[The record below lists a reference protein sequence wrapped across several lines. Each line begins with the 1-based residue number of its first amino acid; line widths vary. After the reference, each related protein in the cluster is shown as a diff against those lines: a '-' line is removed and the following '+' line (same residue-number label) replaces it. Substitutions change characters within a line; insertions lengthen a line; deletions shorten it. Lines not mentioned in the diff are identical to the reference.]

1 MVAPTSEFVSAWL
14 EAGRVENILAQ
25 AKRVAEEAE
34 VFMVSSEET
43 PVQFEANR
51 LKHIQSKQTSSVALR
66 IIRQGRLGYAST
78 TELSDTQSLVDNAV
92 ETAQFGM
99 PARFELPS
107 LASYPQIDVFDP
119 HVESVSTEKMIE
131 LGEELIAIITN
142 HTPDIVCEALVTK
155 GTISFQIINSRGG
168 QASYRKSIFGLSIE
182 GSLIHDTDMLFVG
195 ESQSSCHP
203 LTQPKEIADVVL
215 QQLELA
221 KNRASVSTRQLP
233 VIFTPRG
240 VASAL
245 IPSLMAAF
253 NGKTVLEGASPI
265 GNRLGQQVF
274 DQKLWLWDDPTI
286 AYRPNSRPCDDE
298 GIPSQ
303 RTPLI
308 EQGTVANFLYDLQT
322 AALAHTRS
330 TGNGSRNHG
339 GPPVPSPAALVIAPG
354 NTTFD
359 EMVNDIKQG
368 LVIEQLMGAEQG
380 NILGGDFSG
389 NVLLG
394 YKVESGKIVGRVK
407 DTMVSGNVYQVLKQ
421 IIAIGSEA
429 KWVGGF
435 VNTPPLYCPSL
446 AVASKG

>member
-1 MVAPTSEFVSAWL
+1 M
-14 EAGRVENILAQ
+14 ENILAQ

-51 LKHIQSKQTSSVALR
+51 LKHIQSKQSTSLALR
-66 IIRQGRLGYAST
+66 IVRQGRLGYAAT
-78 TELSDTQSLVDNAV
+78 TEPSDIQNLVDNAIA
-92 ETAQFGM
+92 TAQFGM

-107 LASYPQIDVFDP
+107 AASYPQIDVFDP
-119 HVESVSTEKMIE
+119 DIESISIEEMIK
-131 LGEELIAIITN
+131 LGEELIAMVTS
-142 HTPDIVCEALVTK
+142 HTTDIVCEALVTK
-155 GTISFQIINSRGG
+155 GIISFRIINSRGG
-168 QASYRKSIFGLSIE
+168 QANYKKSIFGLGIE
-182 GSLIHDTDMLFVG
+182 GSLIRGTDMLFVG

-203 LTQPKEIADVVL
+203 LTQPKAVAEVVL

-221 KNRASVSTRQLP
+221 KNRASVPTRQLP

-240 VASAL
+240 VANAL
-245 IPSLMAAF
+245 IPPLMVAF

-274 DQKLWLWDDPTI
+274 DPKLWLWDDPTI

-308 EQGTVANFLYDLQT
+308 EQGTVAHFLYDLQT
-322 AALAHTRS
+322 AALARTKS
-330 TGNGSRNHG
+330 TGNGSRNRG
-339 GPPVPSPAALVIAPG
+339 GLPVPSPTALVIAPG
-354 NTTFD
+354 KTTFD

-429 KWVGGF
+429 EWVGGF
-435 VNTPPLYCPSL
+435 LHTPPIYCPSL
-446 AVASKG
+446 SVASKE